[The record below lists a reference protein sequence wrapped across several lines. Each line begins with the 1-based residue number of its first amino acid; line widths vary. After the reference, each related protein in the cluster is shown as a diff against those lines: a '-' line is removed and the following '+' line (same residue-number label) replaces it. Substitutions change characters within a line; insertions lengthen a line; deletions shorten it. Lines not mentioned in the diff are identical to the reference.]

1 MISLTFILLLLLAF
15 GMVAI
20 MAVAIGW
27 WLIPVAI
34 ILLLFKAVLKAATKL
49 FKKKDDLVIMDK
61 KFFDANYVKKS
72 DSAT

>member
-1 MISLTFILLLLLAF
+1 MISLTFVLLLLLAF

-34 ILLLFKAVLKAATKL
+34 ILLLFKAVLKAAAKL

>member
-1 MISLTFILLLLLAF
+1 MISLTFVLLLLLAF

-34 ILLLFKAVLKAATKL
+34 ILLLFKACLKAAAKL

>member
-1 MISLTFILLLLLAF
+1 MISLTFVLLVLLAF

-34 ILLLFKAVLKAATKL
+34 VLLLLKACLKAAAKL
-49 FKKKDDLVIMDK
+49 FKKKDDIVIMDK
-61 KFFDANYVKKS
+61 KFFNENYVKKS

>member
-15 GMVAI
+15 GMIAI

-34 ILLLFKAVLKAATKL
+34 ILLLFKAVLKAAAKL

>member
-1 MISLTFILLLLLAF
+1 MISLTFVLLLLLAF

-34 ILLLFKAVLKAATKL
+34 ILLLVKAVLKAAAKL

>member
-15 GMVAI
+15 GMIAI

>member
-34 ILLLFKAVLKAATKL
+34 ILLLFKAVLKAAAKL

>member
-1 MISLTFILLLLLAF
+1 MISLTFILLVLLAF

-34 ILLLFKAVLKAATKL
+34 ILLLFKAVLKAAAKL